1 MELDDN
7 NDDNPKESK
16 KRNDYDEDFVLND
29 LTAEKIAAAIKM
41 KDFRARNRDQ
51 NNEEEVTAQKLAAA
65 IRRKDLRARQR
76 DKKSEEEVL
85 AEKLAAA
92 IHMKDLR
99 ARKRDEKSEEEVLAE
114 KLATAISQRLRR
126 AKNKKDANE
135 AEYANKNEDEDI
147 FQNMLDAIED
157 PSQGIYKGDLF
168 EHCSKQ
174 LSHEYMLN
182 NICAIC
188 DCESVQYDVLYEEIT
203 ELLIQ
208 VDR

>member
-1 MELDDN
+1 MELNDN

-16 KRNDYDEDFVLND
+16 KRNDYDEDFVLKD
-29 LTAEKIAAAIKM
+29 EKMKKKRSEEKLTAEKI
-41 KDFRARNRDQ
+41 
-51 NNEEEVTAQKLAAA
+51 AAA

-92 IHMKDLR
+92 ISK
-99 ARKRDEKSEEEVLAE
+99 
-114 KLATAISQRLRR
+114 RLRR

-135 AEYANKNEDEDI
+135 AEYANENKDEDI

-157 PSQGIYKGDLF
+157 PSEGIYKGDLF
-168 EHCSKQ
+168 EHCSKE

-203 ELLIQ
+203 EVLIQ
-208 VDR
+208 VHT